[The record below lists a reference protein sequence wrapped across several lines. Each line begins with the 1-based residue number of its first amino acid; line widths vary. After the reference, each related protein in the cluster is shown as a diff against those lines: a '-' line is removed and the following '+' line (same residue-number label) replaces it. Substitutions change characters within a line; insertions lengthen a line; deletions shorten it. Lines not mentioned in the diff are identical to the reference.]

1 MFSKKKNVSSW
12 FYPLGIDQMR
22 KVVCI
27 WQTWKGKLFQKWSK
41 LLHFQSLQRET
52 FAWDIYF
59 KEESRVSFSFILT
72 DFLNCFI
79 FSPIRREDC
88 GVSPEAPDADPWP
101 GAERWWV
108 SVQTS
113 AVLHSL
119 LINVLLWHFHK
130 FVYLHDSTDNH
141 HLNFQYRRP
150 SEGLRAW
157 GMLS

>member
-1 MFSKKKNVSSW
+1 ME
-12 FYPLGIDQMR
+12 LIGLR
-22 KVVCI
+22 KMCCI
-27 WQTWKGKLFQKWSK
+27 WQTWKGRLFQKK

-52 FAWDIYF
+52 FAQDVCLR
-59 KEESRVSFSFILT
+59 KKAESVLVSRWQ
-72 DFLNCFI
+72 I
-79 FSPIRREDC
+79 FSIVLFFSLIRREDC
-88 GVSPEAPDADPWP
+88 GVSPEAPDTDPWP

-113 AVLHSL
+113 AVLNSL

-130 FVYLHDSTDNH
+130 IVYLHDSTDSH

-157 GMLS
+157 RMLS